1 MTLSDDELMEYY
13 IHTLNQCGL
22 FLLNEE
28 DSVVEYRIFEEF
40 DTGAHTFLHGSNL
53 ERLHASG
60 YIDQDTMRKSL
71 ELRSKV
77 VSLQENGEWNMQA
90 FRGSPNWFEV
100 LLLCDE
106 IKSSNPVWPYP
117 RNG

>member
-1 MTLSDDELMEYY
+1 MTLSDEELMQYY

-22 FLLNEE
+22 F
-28 DSVVEYRIFEEF
+28 
-40 DTGAHTFLHGSNL
+40 FLHPSDP

-60 YIDQDTMRKSL
+60 FIDRETMRKSS
-71 ELRSKV
+71 ELRGKV

-90 FRGSPNWFEV
+90 FRSSRSWLEV
-100 LLLCDE
+100 LRLCDE

>member
-1 MTLSDDELMEYY
+1 MTLSDEGLMAYY
-13 IHTLNQCGL
+13 IDTLNQCGL

-40 DTGAHTFLHGSNL
+40 DTGAHTFLHPSNL

-60 YIDQDTMRKSL
+60 FIDREMMDKSS
-71 ELRSKV
+71 ELRGKV

-90 FRGSPNWFEV
+90 FRSSPNWLEV
-100 LLLCDE
+100 LRLCDE
-106 IKSSNPVWPYP
+106 IKSSNPVWPHP